1 MGRRSLKLPP
11 GCKRYVD
18 HTGVV
23 RTYYRHTSPPTPLP
37 GLPWSPEFMAAYEAA
52 KARGDRAG
60 PMITGA
66 SRTMPG
72 TVNAALVKYYA
83 SDDFKNM
90 TKSVSQQNR
99 GYLEKWRATRGDKK
113 LRGWKHEHVQ
123 GFIGKLAT
131 PHMQRNNLRALRH
144 FARWCKRERLLDVN
158 PTVDIEKAKII
169 KTGGFRAWSEIEV
182 DKFIARWPLGTKQH
196 LALQIMLCLGVRR
209 SDAIQ
214 IGPRH
219 VRKTREYPHGIL
231 ENYQPEKTKRTD
243 GKLITVPLHDDLI
256 AAIAAMD
263 VIGTDTYLITD
274 YGKPFGNKG
283 FGSRMREWCDAAGI
297 PPITDVNGKVKNAA
311 SHGLRKLCLTRLAE
325 VDGITAQQIAAV
337 SGHKNLAEVQVYI
350 DNYNRKKAAASAI
363 TMLTAAQKAKVVCL
377 TGEDN

>member
-23 RTYYRHTSPPTPLP
+23 RTYYRHTSPPTALP

-60 PMITGA
+60 PVMIGA

-72 TVNAALVKYYA
+72 TVNAALVRYYV

-90 TKSVSQQNR
+90 TKDVRQQNR

-123 GFIGKLAT
+123 GFIGKLTT

-144 FARWCKRERLLDVN
+144 FAKWAKRERLLDVN
-158 PTVDIEKAKII
+158 PTVDIEKAKIV
-169 KTGGFRAWSEIEV
+169 KTGGFRPWEENHVAAYV
-182 DKFIARWPLGTKQH
+182 AKHPVGTTAH
-196 LALQIMLCLGVRR
+196 LALMIMLCTALRR
-209 SDAIQ
+209 SDAVQ

-219 VRKTREYPHGIL
+219 VQKTEKYPLGVL
-231 ENYQPEKTKRTD
+231 
-243 GKLITVPLHDDLI
+243 
-256 AAIAAMD
+256 
-263 VIGTDTYLITD
+263 TD
-274 YGKPFGNKG
+274 YLP
-283 FGSRMREWCDAAGI
+283 
-297 PPITDVNGKVKNAA
+297 
-311 SHGLRKLCLTRLAE
+311 
-325 VDGITAQQIAAV
+325 
-337 SGHKNLAEVQVYI
+337 
-350 DNYNRKKAAASAI
+350 
-363 TMLTAAQKAKVVCL
+363 
-377 TGEDN
+377 